1 MICHSKDTVFDM
13 IIADCWDET
22 LEQFAF
28 AIRGDNGK
36 VEAQEMYIMSRLV
49 RDNFAEL
56 LEKAIVRK
64 VERG

>member
-1 MICHSKDTVFDM
+1 MICHSDNTVFDM
-13 IIADCWDET
+13 IINDCWDET

-36 VEAQEMYIMSRLV
+36 VEPPEMYIMSRLV